1 MNIIV
6 CIKQVPDTNE
16 VKIDPKTG
24 TLIREG
30 VPTIMNHDD
39 KHALIE
45 AVKIKNK
52 VKGKVTVVSMGPP
65 QAEEALREALALGA
79 DEAYLVCDRAFAG
92 SDTWA
97 TANALGAAIKYIG
110 EYDLL
115 MFGRQAIDG
124 DTAQVGPQTAELLG
138 VPQITYAQKID
149 VDGDKVNGI
158 KVLSPIPR
166 AKPEDSK
173 YLFGIKVER
182 QMEEGYEVIECKLP
196 CLITCMAEI
205 NEVEYPSLKGIRDAY
220 RNKEVKVLSAEDI
233 KADKSKIGL
242 LSSPTSVK
250 KSFSPPTKGQGQIL
264 KGQPKEMAKKVVDIL
279 KEKELIGAF

>member
-16 VKIDPKTG
+16 VKIDPSTG

-52 VKGKVTVVSMGPP
+52 HKGKVTVLSMGPP

-79 DEAYLVCDRAFAG
+79 DEAILLCDRAFAG

-97 TANALGAAIKYIG
+97 TANAIGAAIKTIG
-110 EYDLL
+110 DYDLL
-115 MFGRQAIDG
+115 LFGRQAIDG
-124 DTAQVGPQTAELLG
+124 DTAQVGPQTAELLD
-138 VPQITYAQKID
+138 VPQITYAQKIE
-149 VDGDKVNGI
+149 VVGDKV
-158 KVLSPIPR
+158 
-166 AKPEDSK
+166 
-173 YLFGIKVER
+173 KVER
-182 QMEEGYEVIECKLP
+182 QMEEGYEVIESGFP
-196 CLITCMAEI
+196 CMVTCMSEL
-205 NEVEYPSLKGIRDAY
+205 NETEYPSLKGIRDAY
-220 RNKEVKVLSAEDI
+220 RNKEIKMLSAEDV

-250 KSFSPPTKGQGQIL
+250 KSFTPPAKGSGEIL
-264 KGQPKEMAKKVVDIL
+264 KGQTKELANKVVSIL
-279 KEKELIGAF
+279 KEKELVGAF

>member
-16 VKIDPKTG
+16 VKINPSTG

-52 VKGKVTVVSMGPP
+52 HGGKVTVVSMGPP

-79 DEAYLVCDRAFAG
+79 DEAILLCDRAFAG

-97 TANALGAAIKYIG
+97 TANAIGSAIKTICN
-110 EYDLL
+110 YDLL
-115 MFGRQAIDG
+115 LFGRQAIDG
-124 DTAQVGPQTAELLG
+124 DTAQVGPQTAEFLK

-149 VDGDKVNGI
+149 VDGKKV
-158 KVLSPIPR
+158 R
-166 AKPEDSK
+166 
-173 YLFGIKVER
+173 VER
-182 QMEEGYEVIECKLP
+182 QMEEGYELIESNTP
-196 CLITCMAEI
+196 CLITCIPDI
-205 NEVEYPSLKGIRDAY
+205 NNIEYSSLQGIRDAY
-220 RNKEVKVLSAEDI
+220 RNKKVKVWSAKDI
-233 KADKSKIGL
+233 KADETRIGL
-242 LSSPTSVK
+242 LNSPTSVK
-250 KSFSPPTKGQGQIL
+250 KSFTPSAKGGGQIL
-264 KGQPKEMAKKVVDIL
+264 KGSTKELAKRVVSIL
-279 KEKELIGAF
+279 KEKELVGAF

>member
-16 VKIDPKTG
+16 VKINPQTG

-30 VPTIMNHDD
+30 VPTIMNPDD

-79 DEAYLVCDRAFAG
+79 DEAILLCDRAFAG

-97 TANALGAAIKYIG
+97 TANALGGAIRSLG
-110 EYDLL
+110 SFDLL
-115 MFGRQAIDG
+115 LFGRQAIDG
-124 DTAQVGPQTAELLG
+124 DTAQVGPQVAEYLK

-149 VDGDKVNGI
+149 VEGNNVKAE
-158 KVLSPIPR
+158 R
-166 AKPEDSK
+166 MMED
-173 YLFGIKVER
+173 
-182 QMEEGYEVIECKLP
+182 GYEIIEAKMP
-196 CLITCMAEI
+196 CLVTCVSEI
-205 NEVEYPSLKGIRDAY
+205 NDMEYPSLQGIKMAY
-220 RNKEVKVLSAEDI
+220 RERKVKVFSADDA
-233 KADKSKIGL
+233 KVDKSRTGL
-242 LSSPTSVK
+242 LNSPTSVK
-250 KSFSPPTKGQGQIL
+250 KSFTPPAKGGGQIL
-264 KGQPKEMAKKVVDIL
+264 KGSTKEVVRKIVSIL
-279 KEKELIGAF
+279 KEKELVGGF

>member
-45 AVKIKNK
+45 AVRIAGKN
-52 VKGKVTVVSMGPP
+52 KGKVTVLSMGPP

-79 DEAYLVCDRAFAG
+79 DEAILLCDRAFAG

-97 TANALGAAIKYIG
+97 TANAIGAAIKHIG
-110 EYDLL
+110 DYGLL
-115 MFGRQAIDG
+115 LFGRQAIDG
-124 DTAQVGPQTAELLG
+124 DTAQVGPQTAEFLG
-138 VPQITYAQKID
+138 LPQITYAQKIS
-149 VDGDKVNGI
+149 VDGD
-158 KVLSPIPR
+158 R
-166 AKPEDSK
+166 
-173 YLFGIKVER
+173 IKVER
-182 QMEEGYEVIECKLP
+182 QMEEGYEVIESSLP

-205 NEVEYPSLKGIRDAY
+205 NEIEYPSLAGIKKAY
-220 RNKEVKVLSAEDI
+220 REREVKVLSAEDV

-242 LSSPTSVK
+242 LSSPTNVK
-250 KSFSPPTKGQGQIL
+250 KSFTPPAKGQGQIL
-264 KGQPKEMAKKVVDIL
+264 KGPTKEVVKQVVDLL
-279 KEKELIGAF
+279 KEKEIVGAF

>member
-52 VKGKVTVVSMGPP
+52 NNGKVTVVSMGPP
-65 QAEEALREALALGA
+65 QAEEALREALSLGA
-79 DEAYLVCDRAFAG
+79 DEALLVCDRAFAG

-97 TANALGAAIKYIG
+97 TANALGAAIKSAG
-110 EYDLL
+110 KFDLL
-115 MFGRQAIDG
+115 LFGRQAIDG

-138 VPQITYAQKID
+138 VPQITYAQKIE
-149 VDGDKVNGI
+149 VNGD
-158 KVLSPIPR
+158 R
-166 AKPEDSK
+166 
-173 YLFGIKVER
+173 IKVER
-182 QMEEGYEVIECKLP
+182 QMEEGYEVIEAKLP
-196 CLITCMAEI
+196 CLVTCMSEI
-205 NEVEYPSLKGIRDAY
+205 NEVEYPSLDGIKQAY
-220 RNKEVKVLSAEDI
+220 RNKEVKVLSAEDV

-250 KSFSPPTKGQGQIL
+250 KSFTPPAKGQGQII
-264 KGQPKEMAKKVVDIL
+264 KGQPKELAKKIVNVL
-279 KEKELIGAF
+279 KEKELVGGF